1 MKGSMGSTLFG
12 CEMEE
17 RVCNLNR
24 RSCHLASLSK
34 VQVQYK
40 LPFNRGRLQKGQNP
54 VHHKNE
60 WKSCV
65 VLSVLLTTETVF
77 LVHQLDCRP
86 GCPADQLL
94 CVLAAGGLTVEPTD
108 KLTYFRSPID

>member
-1 MKGSMGSTLFG
+1 MGSTLFG

-65 VLSVLLTTETVF
+65 DYFLFYSLQKPSSWYTNLT
-77 LVHQLDCRP
+77 
-86 GCPADQLL
+86 AD
-94 CVLAAGGLTVEPTD
+94 LAVWQTSCCAC
-108 KLTYFRSPID
+108 SQQAA